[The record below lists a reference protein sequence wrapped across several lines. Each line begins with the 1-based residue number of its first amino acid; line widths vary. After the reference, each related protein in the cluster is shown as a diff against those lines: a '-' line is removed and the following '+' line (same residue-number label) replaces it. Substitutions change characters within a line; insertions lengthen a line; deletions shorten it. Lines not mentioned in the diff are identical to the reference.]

1 MRRVSSP
8 SINSRHDFDH
18 QDLWTDLPG
27 SKDIKKIE
35 VSDSMCISGGYM
47 EPSSQVHCRQS
58 VAGQHQLMAVNCT
71 NDSDWTM
78 AMAMLIENYASQT
91 RRQAGCKLY
100 ACNSFQGR
108 PQTLQRRWHHM
119 KAPLCWVVDRHLRT
133 ALCFPKSI
141 GSNQPCAQSRI
152 VISTGMSS
160 RASYAGIC
168 PAIEMLRP
176 HILKFDCSQVSGD
189 RFSSSNIAA

>member
-1 MRRVSSP
+1 MQLPTCSAAHGHSHSPKAAGKILRSSVKVGPIEHCYEEVSSP
-8 SINSRHDFDH
+8 SINLRHDFDH

-35 VSDSMCISGGYM
+35 VSVSMCISGGYM

-71 NDSDWTM
+71 NDSDWTI

-91 RRQAGCKLY
+91 RRQAACKLY

-119 KAPLCWVVDRHLRT
+119 KAPLCWVVDRHRRT

-141 GSNQPCAQSRI
+141 GSNQPCAQS
-152 VISTGMSS
+152 
-160 RASYAGIC
+160 
-168 PAIEMLRP
+168 
-176 HILKFDCSQVSGD
+176 
-189 RFSSSNIAA
+189 